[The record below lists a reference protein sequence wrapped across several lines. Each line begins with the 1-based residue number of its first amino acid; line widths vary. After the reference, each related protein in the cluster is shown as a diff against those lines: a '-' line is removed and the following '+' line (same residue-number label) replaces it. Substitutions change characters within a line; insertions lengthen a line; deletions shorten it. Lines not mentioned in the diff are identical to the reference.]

1 MLGILRAFPLEFFL
15 LFEAVDA
22 RRVSRIEEIRVIFR
36 FWERTRVE
44 FLIHFSYRFRNSFS
58 THPPAQFLGSAD
70 EFSFVHGCRT
80 GCSSESGFCASRA
93 SPKNPRVVFFCSP
106 PASVAEKSCRSR
118 SGGGPFSV
126 EMLGIPSISAVAENP
141 WVVVYGVAVR
151 NRRSAVEFSSFS
163 PRGGGH

>member
-1 MLGILRAFPLEFFL
+1 MQNGVQLRVGILCIL
-15 LFEAVDA
+15 
-22 RRVSRIEEIRVIFR
+22 SISEES
-36 FWERTRVE
+36 E
-44 FLIHFSYRFRNSFS
+44 
-58 THPPAQFLGSAD
+58 
-70 EFSFVHGCRT
+70 GC
-80 GCSSESGFCASRA
+80 
-93 SPKNPRVVFFCSP
+93 FFCSP

-118 SGGGPFSV
+118 SGGGPFSI